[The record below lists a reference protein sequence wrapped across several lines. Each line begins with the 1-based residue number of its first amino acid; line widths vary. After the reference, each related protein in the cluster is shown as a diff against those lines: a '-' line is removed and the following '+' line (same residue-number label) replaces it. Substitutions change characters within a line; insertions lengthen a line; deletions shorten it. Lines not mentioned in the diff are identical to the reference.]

1 MPRNKHEFDFTSSAS
16 VAFDAAL
23 VGGDAYPDRGGGRGE
38 GRKRRSR
45 RSRISSSRRS
55 SSRRRSRCRA

>member
-45 RSRISSSRRS
+45 RSRITMMVTKM
-55 SSRRRSRCRA
+55 